1 MNVPALQQHG
11 LLRQEQHQ
19 RLALTQEMRQSLALL
34 SMPAIELDRC
44 VRELAADNPL
54 LEYREAP
61 ALRGLS
67 GRRSASAWNAADP
80 LDRAPAGPQTL
91 EAELLG
97 QLRLLGPPAPLRRA
111 AGYLAGNLDES
122 GYLALSLEEAA
133 QQLGITAELAAEAL
147 RLLQSLQPA
156 GIGAR
161 SLREC
166 LLLQLDRGP
175 RSASGAREQREC
187 LPQQLD
193 RDPQPAPGVREQRE
207 CQPQQLD
214 HELQL
219 ASGARELADRWLP
232 QLAERKWDEISEGTG
247 MSRDEV
253 EAARLHLRG
262 LDPRPGLRLSSART
276 ESIIAD
282 ARVGLT
288 ADSELSV
295 ELNTAWEPRLSLAG
309 SDGFLAGVRREHEAY
324 AYIEGYRSSAR
335 SLLNSLATR
344 RQTLRKVVE
353 AIFIEQ
359 QAFLQVGWSGL
370 RPLTMANVAL
380 VLGVHESTVSR
391 AVADKYVRTPH
402 GVFSLKAFFSATLGR
417 GGSEEVSAVAARQ
430 RLAALIAAESRSRPL
445 SDQQL
450 AKMLSEEGVPLSRR
464 TVAKYRDELR
474 IPCSTARRD
483 ADARVHAG
491 SLQG

>member
-11 LLRQEQHQ
+11 LLRQEQRQ
-19 RLALTQEMRQSLALL
+19 RLALTQEMRQSLHLL
-34 SMPAIELDRC
+34 SLPAIELGRC
-44 VRELAADNPL
+44 VQELAADNPL

-61 ALRGLS
+61 ALRGLG
-67 GRRSASAWNAADP
+67 GRRFASAWNAPDP
-80 LDRAPAGPQTL
+80 LDRAPAEPQTL

-161 SLREC
+161 DLREC
-166 LLLQLDRGP
+166 LLLQLDREP
-175 RSASGAREQREC
+175 EPAPGAREQREC
-187 LPQQLD
+187 LPPQPQPD
-193 RDPQPAPGVREQRE
+193 RDPQPASGAREQRK
-207 CQPQQLD
+207 CLPQQLVRK
-214 HELQL
+214 LQP

-247 MSRDEV
+247 MSRDEL

-262 LDPRPGLRLSSART
+262 LDPRPGLRLSSVRT

-295 ELNTAWEPRLSLAG
+295 ELNTTWEPRLSLAG
-309 SDGFLAGVRREHEAY
+309 SDSFLVGIRREHEAY
-324 AYIEGYRSSAR
+324 AYIESCRRSAR

-370 RPLTMANVAL
+370 RPLTMANIAL
-380 VLGVHESTVSR
+380 LLGVHESTVSR

-402 GVFSLKAFFSATLGR
+402 GVFRLKAFFSATLGR

-430 RLAALIAAESRSRPL
+430 QLAALIAAESRSRPL

-450 AKMLSEEGVPLSRR
+450 AKRLSEEGVPLSRR

-483 ADARVHAG
+483 ADARA
-491 SLQG
+491 